1 MVHAAN
7 FRKNFIMLGETVYI
21 CLPTSSGPGDFTK
34 QSSIPNWWWCN
45 GIPLRHTY
53 THQKMPSKWYLD
65 LQFTNSSFCRIGLV
79 YMYMC
84 LEFWKTMPGSFFRN
98 YCDITLVSS
107 QSHDHKLPSFRLRR
121 STISSLTIPQVGY
134 LRSEL
139 QHHNPHLFTGYIRD

>member
-21 CLPTSSGPGDFTK
+21 CLPTSSGPEDFTK

-53 THQKMPSKWYLD
+53 THQKMPSKCYLD
-65 LQFTNSSFCRIGLV
+65 LQFTNSSFCRLELV

-84 LEFWKTMPGSFFRN
+84 LEFLKTMLGSFFRKDTTVTPPWSLHSPTITN
-98 YCDITLVSS
+98 YPVFVSEG
-107 QSHDHKLPSFRLRR
+107 PRYPPWPYRR
-121 STISSLTIPQVGY
+121 WDTSEVNYNIIIPISSPGT
-134 LRSEL
+134 
-139 QHHNPHLFTGYIRD
+139 